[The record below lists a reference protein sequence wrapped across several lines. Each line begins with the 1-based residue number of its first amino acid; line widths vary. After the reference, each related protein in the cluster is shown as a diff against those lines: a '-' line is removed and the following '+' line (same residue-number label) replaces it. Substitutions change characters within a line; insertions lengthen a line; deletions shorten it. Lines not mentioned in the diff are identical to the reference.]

1 MKDGYVHVTQL
12 PGEGWFVILWILL
25 FSGLNSRCVLH
36 MASQSVDV
44 LACRALPH
52 IIYFVIGLDI
62 GIARCPVCGFFIPFS
77 FGFVI
82 SGVVCLHAYIKWLFR
97 VPRPQTAD
105 CLCLPSPTIIL
116 PTYLSS
122 GRMANIGMTDGSARV
137 FTGSSFLSHL
147 DCIYV
152 PPCLLYSISSGS
164 TKYIGHTRECRNG
177 GAAQAFYLS
186 LSIVCA
192 SMLVISSDY

>member
-1 MKDGYVHVTQL
+1 MFTLLSYQVKDGL
-12 PGEGWFVILWILL
+12 FILWIHL

-62 GIARCPVCGFFIPFS
+62 GIARCPVCGFFIPCS

-105 CLCLPSPTIIL
+105 CLCLPSPT
-116 PTYLSS
+116 TYYIANLSPIEWQDGKHWHDGWQCTGIHRFFIPFSS
-122 GRMANIGMTDGSARV
+122 G
-137 FTGSSFLSHL
+137 
-147 DCIYV
+147 
-152 PPCLLYSISSGS
+152 LYS
-164 TKYIGHTRECRNG
+164 
-177 GAAQAFYLS
+177 
-186 LSIVCA
+186 CA
-192 SMLVISSDY
+192 SMLIIFDIKWFHQIHWPYKRVSEWRRCTGILPVFEYRMCLYACYIK